1 MSKIN
6 NIHDTLFK
14 ETLSRKEL
22 AADFLRNYLPKE
34 ITEHIRM
41 DTLSISK
48 DSFVDRE
55 QIEHFSDLL
64 YEVSFS
70 NDRTGFVYFL
80 FEHKSNDDRFAVLQ
94 VLRYLLEIWELYLKQ
109 HSDAVDLPLIIPII
123 VYHGATVR
131 SSVRLSELVELP
143 APGFEAYLPDFDTI
157 FLDFSPDS
165 EQEIKGILFL
175 KLVLLCFRAKNRPRM
190 VKYVMEIF
198 MELAK
203 LDESES
209 SMRWLEVIFRYLVQ
223 TMDISEK
230 DMQDIAHRTLSA
242 SKENTVMTLA
252 QRLES
257 KGRMEGVQLGVQRGE
272 LSGRT
277 AIVNRLF
284 RKRFGNYPDPRIQ
297 EKLRNATPEQLD
309 LWAERILD
317 ASTIED
323 VIKE

>member
-1 MSKIN
+1 MAKIN

-22 AADFLRNYLPKE
+22 AADFLGNYLPKE

-48 DSFVDRE
+48 DSFVDRD
-55 QIEHFSDLL
+55 QIERFSDLL

-80 FEHKSNDDRFAVLQ
+80 FEHKSYDDRFAVLQ
-94 VLRYLLEIWELYLKQ
+94 VLRYLIEIWELYLKQ

-123 VYHGATVR
+123 VYHGSTVR
-131 SSVRLSELVELP
+131 SSVRLSELIELP
-143 APGFEAYLPDFDTI
+143 DPGFEAYVPDFDTI

-165 EQEIKGILFL
+165 EQEIKGVIFM
-175 KLVLLCFRAKNRPRM
+175 KLVLLCFRAKNKP
-190 VKYVMEIF
+190 KALHHVMEIF

-209 SMRWLEVIFRYLVQ
+209 SMRWLEVVFRYMVQ

-242 SKENTVMTLA
+242 SKEDTVMTLA

-257 KGRMEGVQLGVQRGE
+257 KGRMEGVQLGE
-272 LSGRT
+272 LSGRN
-277 AIVNRLF
+277 AILNRQM
-284 RKRFGNYPDPRIQ
+284 RKRFGSYLDSRVQ

-317 ASTIED
+317 AATIED
-323 VIKE
+323 VIKD